1 MTDYMIKLAPIIVV
15 FGLWNDIFHSKNC
28 CYLLLPINK
37 YIPNKS
43 FCSCS
48 TIHRLPSRTGRPD
61 YAEKIL
67 RSSEKK
73 KKDIFGEMKPRLTC
87 TNMMGREKY
96 TQGSKQLPIWSIK
109 LYLLNMG
116 EPMVWHGHVWL
127 LVELGHYCVLMV
139 WLLTEVTDWMLKCT
153 GLYSLHIF
161 SQMLNNWLDGASYCK
176 MIMTHGLLQKQTKNF
191 SKHVFFFSFGR

>member
-1 MTDYMIKLAPIIVV
+1 MSYLGFEMIFFTLKIVV
-15 FGLWNDIFHSKNC
+15 IYYYQL
-28 CYLLLPINK
+28 INTFQ
-37 YIPNKS
+37 INLFVVVVQS
-43 FCSCS
+43 
-48 TIHRLPSRTGRPD
+48 SRTGRPD

-191 SKHVFFFSFGR
+191 SKHVFFFFSFGR